1 MATVDDATRNMIR
14 NLEDKTGRSLADW
27 AALARGSG
35 HEKHGQIVTWLKGEH
50 GLGHGYA
57 NLVALESRGALSL
70 DAPADD
76 ALAAVFA
83 GDKADLRPL
92 YDAIETWVK
101 TLGEVEVSPKK
112 ANVSLRRSKQFAL
125 VQPSTKTRMDL
136 GIQLKGVAPSG
147 KLEASGSW
155 NSMVS
160 HRVRLETAAD
170 FDDAVKAWLKA
181 AWDAA

>member
-1 MATVDDATRNMIR
+1 MATIDDATRTMIR

-35 HEKHGQIVTWLKGEH
+35 HEKHGQIVAWLKGEH

-57 NLVALESRGALSL
+57 NLVALESRGGLTL

-76 ALAAVFA
+76 GLAAVFA
-83 GDKADLRPL
+83 GDKAGLRPL
-92 YDAIETWVK
+92 YDAIEAYVK
-101 TLGEVEVSPKK
+101 SLGEVEVAPKK
-112 ANVSLRRSKQFAL
+112 ANVSLRHSKQFAL

-147 KLEASGSW
+147 KLEAAGSW

-160 HRVRLETAAD
+160 HRIRLETAAD
-170 FDDAVKAWLKA
+170 FDAEAKRWLKA
-181 AWDAA
+181 AYDAG

>member
-27 AALARGSG
+27 ASLARASG
-35 HEKHGQIVTWLKGEH
+35 HEKHGQIVAWLKGDH

-57 NLVALESRGALSL
+57 NLVALESRGGLTL
-70 DAPADD
+70 DAPSDD
-76 ALAAVFA
+76 GLAAVFA
-83 GDKADLRPL
+83 GDKAALRPL
-92 YDAIETWVK
+92 YDAIEAHVK
-101 TLGEVEVSPKK
+101 SLGDVEISPKK

-125 VQPSTKTRMDL
+125 VQPSTKTRLDL

-160 HRVRLETAAD
+160 HRIRLETAAD
-170 FDDAVKAWLKA
+170 FDAEVKGWLKA
-181 AWDAA
+181 AWDVA